1 MKNKGNENRKIGM
14 VERWIGRLLVTSRD
28 RLWRCENGRDGPTP
42 AGWRISWIQRFRNQK
57 IQGVKGF
64 ECMKARV
71 RVSGKRGSSE
81 LTSPVVPSFSGGSE
95 PVTRLKNPP
104 PSLPC
109 CSRLPPKAQPAPA
122 SAENPE
128 FLLFAGS
135 TIGDRITFSC
145 TPVSVQADPILLA
158 TQ

>member
-1 MKNKGNENRKIGM
+1 M
-14 VERWIGRLLVTSRD
+14 
-28 RLWRCENGRDGPTP
+28 
-42 AGWRISWIQRFRNQK
+42 
-57 IQGVKGF
+57 KGF

-104 PSLPC
+104 YLSLSC

-145 TPVSVQADPILLA
+145 TPVSAQPDLVGDNSIKVFEKSFSWIWQTRLVVPELLMDNA
-158 TQ
+158 ASKFNNSVK